1 MIIEILWMIII
12 AIAMIILFFAWKE
25 KLNYEKVLKM
35 EKESID
41 HIKDILLQEEELLN
55 KIKNAR
61 DKISEL

>member
-1 MIIEILWMIII
+1 MIMGILWMIII
-12 AIAMIILFFAWKE
+12 AIAIIILFFAWKE

-55 KIKNAR
+55 KIKNVR
-61 DKISEL
+61 DKISE

>member
-1 MIIEILWMIII
+1 MIMGILWMIII

-35 EKESID
+35 EKESIE

-61 DKISEL
+61 DKISE

>member
-1 MIIEILWMIII
+1 MIMVILWMIII
-12 AIAMIILFFAWKE
+12 AIAIIILFFAWKE

-55 KIKNAR
+55 KIKNTR
-61 DKISEL
+61 DKISE

>member
-1 MIIEILWMIII
+1 MGILWMIII
-12 AIAMIILFFAWKE
+12 AIAIIILFFAWKE

-35 EKESID
+35 EKESIN

-61 DKISEL
+61 DKISE

>member
-1 MIIEILWMIII
+1 MGILWMIII
-12 AIAMIILFFAWKE
+12 AIAIIILFFAWKE

-35 EKESID
+35 EQESIN

-61 DKISEL
+61 DKISE

>member
-1 MIIEILWMIII
+1 MIMGILWMIII

-25 KLNYEKVLKM
+25 KLNYEKVLEM
-35 EKESID
+35 EKESIE

-61 DKISEL
+61 DKISE

>member
-1 MIIEILWMIII
+1 MIMGILWIIII
-12 AIAMIILFFAWKE
+12 AIAIIILFFAWKE

-35 EKESID
+35 EQESIN

-61 DKISEL
+61 DKISE

>member
-1 MIIEILWMIII
+1 MIMGILWMITI
-12 AIAMIILFFAWKE
+12 AIAIIILFFAWKE
-25 KLNYEKVLKM
+25 KLNYEKVLKI

-61 DKISEL
+61 DKTSE

>member
-1 MIIEILWMIII
+1 MVILWMIII
-12 AIAMIILFFAWKE
+12 AIAIIILFFAWKE

-35 EKESID
+35 EKESIN

-61 DKISEL
+61 DKISE

>member
-1 MIIEILWMIII
+1 MGILWMIII
-12 AIAMIILFFAWKE
+12 AIAIIILFFAWKE

-41 HIKDILLQEEELLN
+41 HIKEILSQEEELLN

-61 DKISEL
+61 DKISE

>member
-1 MIIEILWMIII
+1 MGILWMIII
-12 AIAMIILFFAWKE
+12 TIAIIILFFAWKE

-35 EKESID
+35 EKESIN

-61 DKISEL
+61 DKISE

>member
-1 MIIEILWMIII
+1 MIMGILWMITI
-12 AIAMIILFFAWKE
+12 AIAIIILFFAWKE
-25 KLNYEKVLKM
+25 KLNYEKVLKI

-61 DKISEL
+61 DKISE

>member
-1 MIIEILWMIII
+1 MGILWMIII
-12 AIAMIILFFAWKE
+12 TIAIIILFFAWKE

-61 DKISEL
+61 DKISE

>member
-1 MIIEILWMIII
+1 MGILWMIII
-12 AIAMIILFFAWKE
+12 TIAIIILFFAWKE

-55 KIKNAR
+55 KIKNAC
-61 DKISEL
+61 DKISE